1 MNGHTMRTLTLLSAV
16 FCVLLTAQ
24 QKTPPFWK
32 YELPE
37 DIKTITPI
45 AEGAQVFLWS
55 DEFAWLYETTSGKKI
70 WSVEVSKYSE
80 KALHHLMYDSLY
92 LVSTRDTLLC
102 YAIQQNRLLW
112 KKQYPGIEQDRFS
125 GMVSRDTLAILSFRT
140 IDVGINLLTGRELWR
155 TQVEYE
161 TDLVER
167 GTKNS
172 ILLPAAG
179 KNIVFTSDDD
189 LLLYSLKDGKPV
201 LVRKK
206 SVPNSDLIQ
215 QKRDWFYIAPDESFA
230 LFILAKGVLA
240 IDPVSGKELAFVP
253 LDIDE
258 DFNVLQPTAA
268 GCVVFGEEK
277 TIHISGKTGKV
288 SELVVDVDAICHN
301 VVVTVESDMFLV
313 LSLKNKLLCVDLRSG
328 KTIWQTAEK
337 FPPAMGYIHRFVSSS
352 GSTLLATYL
361 DPSDDVKLYAMSIDV
376 RTGKINY
383 RTLVAHS
390 DESLP
395 KRTLPLAVKSLPQN
409 GIGVSFGYDDAG
421 FHYAETAADT
431 SIHFLIHTSSE
442 MIEPNTKRDGGEGYA
457 IVNIATGKVEAK
469 QYMKIAHDLSFNG
482 GFDALAAPLTFG
494 SVKFLPGN
502 RNLVAIDTAAA
513 SLRWMLIEQDL
524 SKSYVLDMALV
535 DSVLYVRTGGMKKEI
550 TYDEKTKKIQTKV
563 VWEEDDYT
571 LLAVDPATGKIYWK
585 KTFSDDPV
593 LLFPH
598 YSISRY
604 ITANGN
610 VLYGSPKFLYA
621 QSLQK
626 KKADSLQWKFEFAD
640 SGIGKYSY
648 DELAQ
653 STTYWDNERITP
665 GNSCTYAAEPSVSFS
680 SRTIAGGKF
689 STGVS
694 RTLQVN
700 YCSSSN
706 SLIAIGEDGIAS
718 IDPVNGRMK
727 WYYEWDYSDDDIQ
740 YRPVFL
746 NDHLFF
752 FMNGRVDLLN
762 LKNGKISASFKADK
776 ESGVFI
782 MPNSSAVVLIYK
794 DEVTG
799 VRIP

>member
-1 MNGHTMRTLTLLSAV
+1 MRFLTFLSAV
-16 FCVLLTAQ
+16 FCFLLTAQ

-55 DEFAWLYETTSGKKI
+55 DEFAWLYETASGKKI

-80 KALHHLMYDSLY
+80 KALHHLVYDSLY

-102 YAIQQNRLLW
+102 YSIQQNRLLW
-112 KKQYPGIEQDRFS
+112 KKQYPGIEQNRFS
-125 GMVSRDTLAILSFRT
+125 GLVHHDTLAILSFRT
-140 IDVGINLLTGRELWR
+140 IDVGINLMTGRELWR
-155 TQVEYE
+155 TPVEYE

-206 SVPNSDLIQ
+206 SVPNSDLIK

-230 LFILAKGVLA
+230 IFVLAKGVLA
-240 IDPVSGKELAFVP
+240 IDLVSGKELVFVP

-258 DFNVLQPTAA
+258 QFNVLQPTTA
-268 GCVVFGEEK
+268 GCIVFGEEK
-277 TIHISGKTGKV
+277 TIHINGKTGKV
-288 SELVVDVDAICHN
+288 AEVVVDVDAIYYN
-301 VVVTVESDMFLV
+301 VVVRVDSDLFLL
-313 LSLKNKLLCVDLRSG
+313 LSLKNKLFCVDLQSG

-337 FPPAMGYIHRFVSSS
+337 FQPATGYMHRFVSSS
-352 GSTLLATYL
+352 GGRLLVTYL

-395 KRTLPLAVKSLPQN
+395 NRALPLAVKPVPQN
-409 GIGVSFGYDDAG
+409 GTGVSFGYDDAG
-421 FHYAETAADT
+421 FHYASMVDDT
-431 SIHFLIHTSSE
+431 SFHFLIHTSSE

-457 IVNIATGKVEAK
+457 IVNSATGKVTAK
-469 QYMKIAHDLSFNG
+469 QYMKIAHDLSFKG

-494 SVKFLPGN
+494 AVKFLSGN

-524 SKSYVLDMALV
+524 SKSFVLDMALV

-550 TYDEKTKKIQTKV
+550 TYDEKKKKIQTKI

-571 LLAVDPATGKIYWK
+571 MLAVDPSSGKIYWK
-585 KTFSDDPV
+585 KTFSDDPAP
-593 LLFPH
+593 LFPQ

-604 ITANGN
+604 VTSTGN
-610 VLYGSPKFLYA
+610 LLYGSPKFLYA

-626 KKADSLQWKFEFAD
+626 KKADSIRWKFEFAD
-640 SGIGKYSY
+640 SGIGKFSY

-653 STTYWDNERITP
+653 STTYWDKERITP
-665 GNSCTYAAEPSVSFS
+665 GSECRFAVEPSVSYS
-680 SRTIAGGKF
+680 SRTVAGEKF

-700 YCSSSN
+700 YCASSN
-706 SLIAIGEDGIAS
+706 SMIAIGEDGIAS
-718 IDPVNGRMK
+718 IDPVNGKMK

-762 LKNGKISASFKADK
+762 LKNGKISASVKADK
-776 ESGVFI
+776 ESGVFL